1 MSYETYS
8 FGDVSIA
15 ISHPSFGQFV
25 ATGEGIGSITT
36 EMTTEQTIQD
46 VAADG
51 KVMISKIKAKNGT
64 VAIAV
69 QQTSTFHQWLI
80 KLYNYL
86 QTSSTSKWAETKIII
101 RTPGMRE
108 LETCTGVAFTKLPS
122 NPRQA
127 QGQNLTWSLMAADI
141 QRDVV

>member
-1 MSYETYS
+1 MGYKTYS
-8 FGDVSIA
+8 FEDVSVVF
-15 ISHPSFGQFV
+15 SHPGFGQFI
-25 ATGEGIGSITT
+25 ATGSGLGSITT
-36 EMTTEQTIQD
+36 DMTTDRTIQD

-51 KVMISKIKAKNGT
+51 SVMISKVKARNGT
-64 VAIAV
+64 ISISI

-86 QTSSTSKWAETKIII
+86 ETADTSKWAETKVII
-101 RTPGMRE
+101 RTPVMNE
-108 LETCTGVAFTKLPS
+108 LETCTGVSFGKLPS

-141 QRDVV
+141 QREAA